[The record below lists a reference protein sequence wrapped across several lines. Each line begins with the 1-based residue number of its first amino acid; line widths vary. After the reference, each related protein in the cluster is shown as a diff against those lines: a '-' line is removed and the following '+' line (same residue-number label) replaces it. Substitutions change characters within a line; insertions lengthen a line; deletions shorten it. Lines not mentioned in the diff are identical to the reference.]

1 MKISEIY
8 IYPIK
13 SLGAVSIESC
23 EVQTQGFKYDR
34 EWMLTDLSGNFLSQ
48 RKIPQMSFFKVSIL
62 ENGLSVVHKNFPE
75 QILQIPFE
83 LKSPEKQMVSIW
95 EDQLPALLVDPLIDE
110 WFSNMLGLKCR
121 LVRLD
126 RENKR
131 MVKSKYQVNGEHVSF
146 ADSMPYLLIGR
157 SSLDELNSRLDQKIP
172 MLRFR
177 PNIVF
182 TGGAPFEEDD
192 WKQINIGKLTFKITK
207 PCARCV
213 MTTIHLETGKMGKE
227 PLRTLTHYRQQNG
240 KVLFGQNMITLEKG
254 TLNIGDGVKKI
265 T

>member
-1 MKISEIY
+1 MKISELY
-8 IYPIK
+8 VYPIK
-13 SLGAVSIESC
+13 SLGAVSRESC

-48 RKIPQMSFFKVSIL
+48 RKTPQMSFVKVSIL
-62 ENGLSVVHKNFPE
+62 EDSLSVYHKNFPA
-75 QILQIPFE
+75 QKLKIPFE
-83 LKSPEKQMVSIW
+83 VKSKQKQTVSIW
-95 EDQLPALLVDPLIDE
+95 DDQMPALLVDPIIDE
-110 WFSNMLGLKCR
+110 WFTDMLGLKCR
-121 LVRLD
+121 LVKLD

-131 MVKSKYQVNGEHVSF
+131 MLKSKYQVNGEHVSF

-157 SSLDELNSRLDQKIP
+157 ASLDELNLRLEQKIP

-182 TGGAPFEEDD
+182 TGGGPFEEDD
-192 WKQINIGKLTFKITK
+192 WKQINIAKVKFKITK

-213 MTTIHLETGKMGKE
+213 VTTIHLETGKKGKE
-227 PLRTLTHYRQQNG
+227 PLHTLSLYRQQNG
-240 KVLFGQNMITLEKG
+240 KVLFGQNMIALEKG
-254 TLNIGDGVKKI
+254 TVHIGDCIEI